1 MIILI
6 IYIIGVLIF
15 QVVGLWN
22 AESYEIDEMRLLIFL
37 SGAWPFVVSV
47 SVLAI
52 IVEFIKKSVRL

>member
-1 MIILI
+1 MILLI

-22 AESYEIDEMRLLIFL
+22 AESYETDEMRLLIFL

>member
-22 AESYEIDEMRLLIFL
+22 AESYETDEIRLIMFI
-37 SGAWPFVVSV
+37 SGAWPFAVSI

-52 IVEFIKKSVRL
+52 IVEFIKKCVRL